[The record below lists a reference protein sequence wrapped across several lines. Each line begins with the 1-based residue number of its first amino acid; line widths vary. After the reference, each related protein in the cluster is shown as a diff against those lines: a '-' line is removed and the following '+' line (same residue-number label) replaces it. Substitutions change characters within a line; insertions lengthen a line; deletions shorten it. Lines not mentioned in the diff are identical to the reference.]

1 MREIR
6 HSRKL
11 RGSCGAK
18 NHYGGVEQWLFGF
31 RPLSEIAA
39 EEGRMDGT
47 DLPAWTKDVRPI
59 DGVFLDEVV

>member
-1 MREIR
+1 MKTDEAGEKQSKETLAI
-6 HSRKL
+6 SVDGL
-11 RGSCGAK
+11 A
-18 NHYGGVEQWLFGF
+18 QWLFGF

-59 DGVFLDEVV
+59 DDVFLDEVV